1 MSLGP
6 ALASP
11 STLNTPHHTLSCTA
25 IAIASAADDILPFIE
40 PRFLNEKQPQK
51 PHNKLEQAQMTLR
64 ENKLNLELKL
74 GGESDNP
81 TSKGIP

>member
-1 MSLGP
+1 MIWPHRP
-6 ALASP
+6 AGWLFSP
-11 STLNTPHHTLSCTA
+11 EVCSVGSATNRRQLSFG
-25 IAIASAADDILPFIE
+25 SFFIE

-51 PHNKLEQAQMTLR
+51 PHNKLKKAQMTLR